1 VAALRG
7 LGWLSV
13 DADECGDEDSVCAA
27 QSIAAKI
34 RERRGRRVMDK
45 REMVSVEEAREILDA
60 SPDLGAAVETGCGV
74 LDNALTGGRQPFDL
88 VIRAMDLLRDV
99 ERLARAVIALRAE
112 HAAALDAARREG
124 AEGMR
129 WEASEAAE
137 QWLREV
143 AEVTED
149 SPADLA
155 DAIRALPLDAPGGG
169 S

>member
-1 VAALRG
+1 
-7 LGWLSV
+7 
-13 DADECGDEDSVCAA
+13 
-27 QSIAAKI
+27 
-34 RERRGRRVMDK
+34 MDK

-124 AEGMR
+124 AEGMLAR
-129 WEASEAAE
+129 CRTAALDAFMAHPLTMDPRHEPGCICHAIARGSCSECD
-137 QWLREV
+137 RG
-143 AEVTED
+143 
-149 SPADLA
+149 
-155 DAIRALPLDAPGGG
+155 DAIMAALAALPLDAPGGG

>member
-1 VAALRG
+1 
-7 LGWLSV
+7 
-13 DADECGDEDSVCAA
+13 
-27 QSIAAKI
+27 
-34 RERRGRRVMDK
+34 MDK

-124 AEGMR
+124 AEGMQQR
-129 WEASEAAE
+129 CDDALDSLERHYRATERDVKAHVEERGAAWERGAAIE
-137 QWLREV
+137 N
-143 AEVTED
+143 AHDT
-149 SPADLA
+149 
-155 DAIRALPLDAPGGG
+155 IRALPLDAPGGG

>member
-1 VAALRG
+1 MTMDEAKRREPMTAAHIAGLIHVA
-7 LGWLSV
+7 
-13 DADECGDEDSVCAA
+13 
-27 QSIAAKI
+27 
-34 RERRGRRVMDK
+34 RV
-45 REMVSVEEAREILDA
+45 ALDA
-60 SPDLGAAVETGCGV
+60 WDWMHRPGRSMQPAGYTEADAIVRLGE
-74 LDNALTGGRQPFDL
+74 
-88 VIRAMDLLRDV
+88 
-99 ERLARAVIALRAE
+99 EVIALRDDLARLRAE
-112 HAAALDAARREG
+112 HDAALDAARREG